1 MNKVKG
7 SFLRKLQDVYVFEY
21 DRSQNLVFFSFKGL
35 KEDKELKNIF
45 YKIRLDGEESDVL
58 LFFINRS
65 DNVIFLDVM
74 LKIFC

>member
-21 DRSQNLVFFSFKGL
+21 DRSQNSVFFSFKGL

>member
-7 SFLRKLQDVYVFEY
+7 SFLRKLQDVLEQ
-21 DRSQNLVFFSFKGL
+21 DRSQNFVFFSFKGL

-45 YKIRLDGEESDVL
+45 YKIRLDGEEFDVL

>member
-1 MNKVKG
+1 MYMYLSMIEVRIR
-7 SFLRKLQDVYVFEY
+7 F
-21 DRSQNLVFFSFKGL
+21 FFSFKGL